1 MFLAARGTKQYLPS
15 HHGPKSKC
23 SPPQT
28 KNYLLHP
35 SWQRPLAAPL
45 KCHLTDLVVQT
56 NSFAEAISDPHFVG
70 CGSDDDELS
79 ELLTEVF
86 SQ

>member
-15 HHGPKSKC
+15 HHGPKSKW

-28 KNYLLHP
+28 KNYLLHL
-35 SWQRPLAAPL
+35 SWQHPLAAPQ
-45 KCHLTDLVVQT
+45 KGHLIDLVVQT
-56 NSFAEAISDPHFVG
+56 NSFAGVISDPHFDG

-79 ELLTEVF
+79 ELWTEEF